1 MFWGILRSKR
11 QRLLFNSFDFGLFLP
26 IVFLLYWAIGP
37 ARLRAQNILI
47 LGASYFF
54 YGVWDWRFLLLLS
67 LSSIVDYYAGRII
80 AKSRSLEKVN
90 KKSYFNADTALYFSI
105 GWNIGILFIFKYYNF
120 FLDNLKSLFDLSE
133 NTFSTL
139 NVIVPVGLSFYTF
152 QTISYTVDVYKGKI
166 PASKNLLQF
175 LCFVSFFPQLVAG
188 PIERASKLLPQF
200 ENRRNFNYKNAVE
213 GLRLILWGLFKK
225 MVVADNLA
233 IAVFAIYSH
242 PENFSS
248 PEIICGALLF
258 FFQMYCDFS
267 GYTDIARGAAKLF
280 GFELSVNFKLPYLVK
295 NVSSFWD
302 RWHITLSKWFRDYVF
317 IPFLQDK
324 SRTQINRFNALM
336 LTMTLMGFWHGAN
349 WTFLFFG
356 ISQALI
362 LWFESLPLR
371 VNGTRKNVRTYLFKN
386 PIIGRT
392 HFISI
397 LIIGM
402 IFFRS
407 EDIAS
412 AWKMITRMFTS
423 WDINSFD
430 LVIGWKIGVLGI
442 LLIIEY
448 LTRTKDYPLQQ
459 LETHFKRPVR
469 WIFYYGLVFLILRY
483 GGPQEEFIYFQF

>member
-1 MFWGILRSKR
+1 M
-11 QRLLFNSFDFGLFLP
+11 
-26 IVFLLYWAIGP
+26 
-37 ARLRAQNILI
+37 LI

-54 YGVWDWRFLLLLS
+54 YGVWDWRFLILIF
-67 LSSIVDYYAGRII
+67 LSSIVDYGAGRLITL
-80 AKSRSLEKVN
+80 SRKRKKDKQATYILYTSL
-90 KKSYFNADTALYFSI
+90 I
-105 GWNIGILFIFKYYNF
+105 WNLGVLFIFKYYNF
-120 FLDNLKSLFDLSE
+120 FLDNLKMLFDIPE
-133 NTFSTL
+133 NTFTTL
-139 NVIVPVGLSFYTF
+139 NILVPVGLSFYTF

-166 PASKNLLQF
+166 SASDNLLQF

-188 PIERASKLLPQF
+188 PIERASRLLPQF
-200 ENRRNFNYKNAVE
+200 ANRRKFNYQYATE

-233 IAVFAIYSH
+233 VAVFAIYAH

-248 PEIICGALLF
+248 PEIIYGALLF

-267 GYTDIARGAAKLF
+267 GYTDIARGTAKMF
-280 GFELSVNFKLPYLVK
+280 GFELSINFKLPYLVK

-302 RWHITLSKWFRDYVF
+302 RWHITLSKWFRDYVYV
-317 IPFLQDK
+317 PFLQNK
-324 SRTQINRFNALM
+324 KRTQINRFNALM

-349 WTFLFFG
+349 WTFLLFG

-362 LWFESLPLR
+362 LWFESIPIK
-371 VNGTRKNVRTYLFKN
+371 VNGTKKNVRSFLFKN

-392 HFISI
+392 HFILM

-407 EDIAS
+407 ADIAS
-412 AWKMITRMFTS
+412 AWEMIMRMFTS
-423 WDINSFD
+423 WDIDGFD

-442 LLIIEY
+442 LLLAEY
-448 LTRTKDYPLQQ
+448 LTRTKDHPLQQ
-459 LETHFKRPVR
+459 LESHYKKPVR
-469 WIFYYGLVFLILRY
+469 WLVYYGLVFLIIRY